1 MSGAAVTPRVN
12 LALPARRVRLLATT
26 IVFAACTLGL
36 VAALPSHAQAL
47 GASKPL
53 PRAAEQGE
61 RWSELKPGQQA
72 ALKPLESEWSGID
85 VRSKRK
91 WLELSARFPKLTS
104 AEQARV
110 QERMSEWTRLTPKER
125 GEARMHFQDAKQV
138 PAQDRQARWKAY
150 EALSPEQKQ
159 QLAARGAPAN
169 DPARKGSGPGA
180 RNDGKSDKF
189 DKGARDAGSQ
199 AKSNIV
205 PNPSFASPPKS
216 VAPTVVQARPG
227 ATTTLITKRPT
238 PPGHQQTGMPKI
250 AATPEF
256 VNKAT
261 LLPQRGPQGA
271 ATRSAGA
278 PGVAPAP
285 ARQ

>member
-1 MSGAAVTPRVN
+1 M
-12 LALPARRVRLLATT
+12 
-26 IVFAACTLGL
+26 
-36 VAALPSHAQAL
+36 PSHAQGPSAI
-47 GASKPL
+47 KPV

-61 RWSELKPGQQA
+61 RWSELKPAQQA
-72 ALKPLESEWSGID
+72 ALKPLEREWSGID
-85 VRSKRK
+85 GRSKRK
-91 WLELSARFPKLTS
+91 WIELSTGFPKLTP
-104 AEQARV
+104 AEQTRV

-125 GEARMHFQDAKQV
+125 GEARMHFQEAKQV
-138 PAQDRQARWKAY
+138 PAQDRQERWKAY

-159 QLAARGAPAN
+159 QLAARAAPAS
-169 DPARKGSGPGA
+169 DPARKGNGPGA

-189 DKGARDAGSQ
+189 DKGTRDAAPQ
-199 AKSNIV
+199 TKSNIV
-205 PNPSFASPPKS
+205 PNPAFASPPKS

-256 VNKAT
+256 VDKAT

-271 ATRSAGA
+271 ATRSAAA
-278 PGVAPAP
+278 PGAASAP

>member
-12 LALPARRVRLLATT
+12 LALPARRLRLLA
-26 IVFAACTLGL
+26 FAACVLGL
-36 VAALPSHAQAL
+36 VAALPSHAQGP
-47 GASKPL
+47 GASRPV
-53 PRAAEQGE
+53 PRTAEQGA
-61 RWSELKPGQQA
+61 RWSELKPAEQA
-72 ALKPLESEWSGID
+72 ALKPLEREWSDID
-85 VRSKRK
+85 GRSKQK
-91 WLELSARFPKLTS
+91 WLELSARFPKLTP

-110 QERMSEWTRLTPKER
+110 QERMSAWTRLTPKER
-125 GEARMHFQDAKQV
+125 TEARMHFQDAKQV
-138 PAQDRQARWKAY
+138 PSQDRQARWKAY

-159 QLAARGAPAN
+159 QLAARAAPPS

-180 RNDGKSDKF
+180 RNDGKSDKL
-189 DKGARDAGSQ
+189 DKGARDAAPQ

-205 PNPSFASPPKS
+205 PNPAFASPPKA

-238 PPGHQQTGMPKI
+238 PPRHQQTGMPKI

-256 VNKAT
+256 VNQAT

-271 ATRSAGA
+271 ATRSAIAPAGA
-278 PGVAPAP
+278 ASAP
-285 ARQ
+285 ARP